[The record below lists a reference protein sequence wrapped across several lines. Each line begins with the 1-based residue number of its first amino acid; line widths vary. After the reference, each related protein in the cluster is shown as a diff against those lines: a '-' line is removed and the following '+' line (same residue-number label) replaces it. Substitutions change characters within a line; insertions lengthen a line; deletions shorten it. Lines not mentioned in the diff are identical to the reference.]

1 LPAGAD
7 RVAELLEPFRA
18 ELAGCPLYVSL
29 DKDVLGADEAVVN
42 WDSGR
47 LVRAEVLHVVRGFL
61 AAAGGAMGM
70 DVVGDWSPVR
80 VAGPFRRALHHT
92 EHLPLVV
99 DADEATRANEA
110 LNLALLEGLV
120 GHLAG
125 DRGLRLA
132 A

>member
-1 LPAGAD
+1 
-7 RVAELLEPFRA
+7 VAELLEPYRG
-18 ELAGCPLYVSL
+18 ELAALPLYVSL

-47 LVRAEVLHVVRGFL
+47 LVRGEVLHVLRGFL
-61 AAAGGAMGM
+61 DASGGAAGL

-92 EHLPLVV
+92 EHVPLAVN
-99 DADEATRANEA
+99 ADEATRVNEA
-110 LNLALLEGLV
+110 LNLALLEGLG

-125 DRGLRLA
+125 LGGRRA
-132 A
+132 AA